1 MTGSISR
8 KLCELL
14 ILLYP
19 SDFRRE
25 FGNEMLTIFEECSMT
40 QGCICVFADL
50 LSSAAKQQIHHFST
64 AQPREQALYSDIGSS
79 PSLPRM
85 LAFFVFATGLIAGV
99 ARHGAETQNRES
111 WTMNHLEVRFWFPT
125 GTAVLERVSNAPD
138 SWRIFRTERS
148 CKR

>member
-1 MTGSISR
+1 MTGLISR

-25 FGNEMLTIFEECSMT
+25 FGNEMLKVFEECSRA
-40 QGCICVFADL
+40 QGCSYVFVDL
-50 LSSAAKQQIHHFST
+50 LRSAAKQQIHHFST
-64 AQPREQALYSDIGSS
+64 AESRGQALYSDIGSS

-85 LAFFVFATGLIAGV
+85 LAISVFATGLIAGV
-99 ARHGAETQNRES
+99 LRHGAEPQNRES
-111 WTMNHLEVRFWFPT
+111 WTMGHLEVRFWFPT
-125 GTAVLERVSNAPD
+125 GTTVLERMSNAPD
-138 SWRIFRTERS
+138 SWRILRTERS